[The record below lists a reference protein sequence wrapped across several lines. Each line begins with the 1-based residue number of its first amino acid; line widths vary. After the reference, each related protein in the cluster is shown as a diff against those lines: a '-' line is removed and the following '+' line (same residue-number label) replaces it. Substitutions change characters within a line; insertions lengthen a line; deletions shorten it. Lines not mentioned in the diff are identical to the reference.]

1 MRKLTDVGNPDC
13 TFSDPKFI
21 PEGEEQSLISS
32 INREEENQAVVTAQ
46 IFQTLRNQDNSLE
59 QTESRR
65 NRAESE
71 EAHFGSSSEKSNDE
85 EKKAY
90 EA

>member
-32 INREEENQAVVTAQ
+32 INRDEENQAVVTAQ
-46 IFQTLRNQDNSLE
+46 IFQTLRDKDNSFE
-59 QTESRR
+59 KTETRQH
-65 NRAESE
+65 RAASE